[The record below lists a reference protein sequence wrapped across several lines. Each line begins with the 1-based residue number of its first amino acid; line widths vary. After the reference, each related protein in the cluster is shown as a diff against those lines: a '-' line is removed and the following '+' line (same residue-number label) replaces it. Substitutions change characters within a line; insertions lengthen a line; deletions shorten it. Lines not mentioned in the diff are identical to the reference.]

1 MEKILKEL
9 VKQEKQEKMAEVN
22 YDVNMV
28 YVSFA
33 FIVYKYLNS
42 NYDIIELL
50 RVLNYEW
57 LVIIIINV
65 IGLYL
70 LLKGLKFEIKVTLAY
85 R

>member
-1 MEKILKEL
+1 
-9 VKQEKQEKMAEVN
+9 MAEVN

-28 YVSFA
+28 YASFA

-70 LLKGLKFEIKVTLAY
+70 LLKGLKFQIQVTLAY

>member
-1 MEKILKEL
+1 
-9 VKQEKQEKMAEVN
+9 MAEVN
-22 YDVNMV
+22 QIYDINMI
-28 YVSFA
+28 YASFA

-70 LLKGLKFEIKVTLAY
+70 LLKGLKFQIQVTLAY